1 MDDMIS
7 TIRMSDICVFIAQR
21 ISADDVLSTTFHKQ
35 GLQSILDESK
45 PESERVTD
53 NFEFEDIDA
62 DSRCNLFLEETIGKQ
77 PLTFPLYVKDDT
89 GASWGWRYVK
99 FSVNLAIHTRKNDPE
114 SAIKRIDL
122 YRRVAEIALAAQ
134 NEFEGKRVWKL
145 IG

>member
-7 TIRMSDICVFIAQR
+7 TIRMSDVCAFIAKR
-21 ISADDVLSTTFHKQ
+21 IDRDDILSGSFSKQ
-35 GLQSILDESK
+35 KLQKILDESK

-89 GASWGWRYVK
+89 GASWGWRYVR